1 MLSSIK
7 RMIDCF
13 EKYNID
19 YCHWK
24 SNEHLNDALN
34 GDTDLDILFRPNQR
48 DLLENALS
56 EAGLKRFRAT
66 PLMQYNAIEDYIGF
80 DKETSKIWH
89 LHLHYR
95 LTIGEKHLKG
105 YTVPWTEHIL
115 SRRYIAISELGDIYC
130 SNPADE
136 YFLLLVRMA
145 LKLRWRDL
153 GKKIGSDDLVEI
165 QWLNG
170 KCKDEEVIEVA
181 KKLIDEQVALEIEK
195 LLNINL
201 EGKNQLLRLQKKLR
215 NKLRVYSSYS
225 NCTSWIKR
233 TQREIFWLFGG
244 IKRRMGFCSVNA
256 NRRISPSGGTV
267 VAILGCDGAGKS
279 TTISYVKKEFNKK
292 IDVYSTYL
300 GSGDGSSS
308 LLRKPMKL
316 VAKKVGGKGIGHSVE
331 KEIDSGKKTSIK
343 AKVYSFAKV
352 IWAITLAYEKKS
364 KLKKITKARNNGLLV
379 LVDRY
384 PQVEVL
390 GYSDGPLLSRYSAGE
405 GLMKKISDWEYDV
418 YTSAYIN
425 APDLL
430 VKLMVPTEIAIQRKP
445 EMTVEEIEN
454 KKVAVRKIHAGKKEV
469 EIDTNCDLINSV
481 SKVMESIWNEI

>member
-225 NCTSWIKR
+225 NCTSWRNSSCNFRMRWSWKIYDHFVCEKR
-233 TQREIFWLFGG
+233 
-244 IKRRMGFCSVNA
+244 V
-256 NRRISPSGGTV
+256 
-267 VAILGCDGAGKS
+267 
-279 TTISYVKKEFNKK
+279 
-292 IDVYSTYL
+292 
-300 GSGDGSSS
+300 
-308 LLRKPMKL
+308 
-316 VAKKVGGKGIGHSVE
+316 
-331 KEIDSGKKTSIK
+331 
-343 AKVYSFAKV
+343 
-352 IWAITLAYEKKS
+352 
-364 KLKKITKARNNGLLV
+364 
-379 LVDRY
+379 
-384 PQVEVL
+384 
-390 GYSDGPLLSRYSAGE
+390 
-405 GLMKKISDWEYDV
+405 
-418 YTSAYIN
+418 
-425 APDLL
+425 
-430 VKLMVPTEIAIQRKP
+430 
-445 EMTVEEIEN
+445 
-454 KKVAVRKIHAGKKEV
+454 
-469 EIDTNCDLINSV
+469 
-481 SKVMESIWNEI
+481 